1 MRAPATRAGRAPAR
15 INSTVDAEQPR
26 VTRAW
31 LESEP
36 RWRIVDLPPFFR
48 NHRASELRIRSG
60 FRKLSVLLVV
70 AEAKVSVFVH
80 RPTSWFTWD
89 RAYEIF
95 SGSPENLG
103 PVTDLQQI
111 DSSSL
116 LSGIIEVLSK
126 HHWNDHDARDARR
139 IRDKIIDLAR
149 EREQRLLALPPA
161 VAIPWTDPV
170 REGQWRMTRRFADA
184 TTATGSIKVGL
195 TYEWAPRLGG
205 SPSAHWAIVSARVG
219 DAQRRSGGRE
229 PLDGVCCDQAVGDL
243 EDWGWP
249 RAEALSI
256 GRAIAE
262 KALSDWRALEPQRTQ
277 AWSDT

>member
-1 MRAPATRAGRAPAR
+1 MSSSERAICASPPAATTCQPSRHPRHPRHFASTARHPRLPTTRSSCAGARARSEIESPRSSMRAPATRAGRAPAR

-170 REGQWRMTRRFADA
+170 
-184 TTATGSIKVGL
+184 
-195 TYEWAPRLGG
+195 
-205 SPSAHWAIVSARVG
+205 
-219 DAQRRSGGRE
+219 
-229 PLDGVCCDQAVGDL
+229 
-243 EDWGWP
+243 
-249 RAEALSI
+249 
-256 GRAIAE
+256 
-262 KALSDWRALEPQRTQ
+262 
-277 AWSDT
+277 